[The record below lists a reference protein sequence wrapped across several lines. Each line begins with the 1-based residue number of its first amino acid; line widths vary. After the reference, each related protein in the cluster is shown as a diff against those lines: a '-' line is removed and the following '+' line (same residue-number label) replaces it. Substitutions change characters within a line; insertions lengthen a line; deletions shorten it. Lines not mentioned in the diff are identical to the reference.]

1 MFVSLLVLT
10 VSRCIINLFWKHKPR
25 GQRCEIDLVITFR
38 ALGSNPFNCD
48 CKLRWLSEWVKRD
61 YIEPGIA
68 KCSYPSQ
75 LQEKL
80 ILTTPSDH
88 FQCNGTTFHTDW
100 KWKYFEHDQLML
112 HFPGEDI
119 VDLRAKCDLCLS
131 NPCQNSASCETKP
144 NRDYVC
150 HCPPGYYGKMGKCR

>member
-1 MFVSLLVLT
+1 MVAFEEAITGTLYEITTVGSKSEVEARKAASEWSSRISRSASLYSRHLHHLVNF
-10 VSRCIINLFWKHKPR
+10 I
-25 GQRCEIDLVITFR
+25 FR

-75 LQEKL
+75 LQDKL

-88 FQCNGTTFHTDW
+88 FQCNG
-100 KWKYFEHDQLML
+100 K
-112 HFPGEDI
+112 
-119 VDLRAKCDLCLS
+119 VVS
-131 NPCQNSASCETKP
+131 
-144 NRDYVC
+144 
-150 HCPPGYYGKMGKCR
+150 